1 MSFGECVKNIRQQLN
16 LSQQALA
23 DRLGVSFSTINRWE
37 NERHKPS
44 RMAINTVAAFC
55 KLQNISF
62 NYTIGEEDQA

>member
-37 NERHKPS
+37 NGRHKPS
-44 RMAINTVAAFC
+44 RMAINTVDAFC

-62 NYTIGEEDQA
+62 DYTIGEED